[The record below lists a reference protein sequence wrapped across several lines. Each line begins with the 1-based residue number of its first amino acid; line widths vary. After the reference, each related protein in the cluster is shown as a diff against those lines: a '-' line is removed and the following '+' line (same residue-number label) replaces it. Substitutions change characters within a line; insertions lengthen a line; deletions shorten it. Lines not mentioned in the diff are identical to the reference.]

1 MMRLRRAAAAPV
13 VLALGL
19 ALATAAPLLLSGCS
33 VNPATGEEQFTAFL
47 SPDEERRVGAQE
59 HPKLVEAFGGLY
71 DDPALQRYV
80 SSLGRLL
87 QQTSEQPEPPFTIVI
102 LDSPAVNA
110 FALPGGYVHVTRGLM
125 ALANDE
131 AELAG
136 VIAHEIGHVTARHS
150 AERYS
155 HGLVAGL
162 GAAILGTV
170 IDNQTVSDIAN
181 LAAGAYVQGYSRSQE
196 LEADTLGVRYL
207 SRSGFDATAMSS
219 FLEAMEGEAA
229 LARKIAGK
237 RGQGAQGG
245 LFASHPRT
253 ADRVR
258 ATAGAAQAKFGG
270 ERARALYLRRIDGMI
285 YGDSPE
291 EGFVRGRAFAHPVLR
306 IAFTAPPGF
315 ILRNAPEAV
324 VGAHPSG
331 ATMRFDEAT
340 LANPSISTWRYL
352 RGVWA
357 SKVPL
362 TKVERTHVDGL
373 DAVAAS
379 TRVRTKSGVRDVRLV
394 AIRAA
399 PQRVYR
405 FFFVTPQQQ
414 TRREFSVPFRQYYSC
429 IYDVVVIIIR
439 VSRENRMIAS
449 FRRLSVGQAANLRPL
464 RLRVVE
470 VAPTDT
476 VESLAARMPFNDRR
490 LSARTPIPA
499 AVAFATKPAL
509 AREMIAAIAGVPCAF
524 VLADALYGSDSS
536 LRRMPRFQVLNGLR
550 PGQRLRPGQL
560 MKIVTEVTE
569 GLAGANAPG
578 NHLFSRRPALDRGM
592 PADFGAKPHAA

>member
-1 MMRLRRAAAAPV
+1 MMRLGRAAATPAA
-13 VLALGL
+13 LALGL
-19 ALATAAPLLLSGCS
+19 ALVIAAPLLLSGCS
-33 VNPATGEEQFTAFL
+33 VNPATGDEQFTAFL
-47 SPDEERRVGAQE
+47 SPDEERRIGAQE

-80 SSLGRLL
+80 SSLGRML
-87 QQTSEQPEPPFTIVI
+87 QQSSEQPEPPFTFVI
-102 LDSPAVNA
+102 LDSPEVNA

-136 VIAHEIGHVTARHS
+136 VIAHEIGHVTARHG

-155 HGLVAGL
+155 HGLVAGF
-162 GAAILGTV
+162 GAAILGAV
-170 IDNQTVSDIAN
+170 IDNQTVSNIAN
-181 LAAGAYVQGYSRSQE
+181 LAASAYVRGYSRSQE

-219 FLEAMEGEAA
+219 FLETTGAEAA
-229 LARKIAGK
+229 LASKIAGQ
-237 RGQGAQGG
+237 RGEATGGG

-258 ATAGAAQAKFGG
+258 AAADDARARFGG
-270 ERARALYLRRIDGMI
+270 DRARDIYLRRIDGMI

-291 EGFVRGRAFAHPVLR
+291 DGFVRGRAFAHPVLR

-315 ILRNAPEAV
+315 HLRNAPEAV
-324 VGAHPSG
+324 VGTHPSG

-357 SKVPL
+357 SRVPL
-362 TKVERTHVDGL
+362 TRVERTHVDGM

-379 TRVRTKSGVRDVRLV
+379 TRVHTGSGVRDVRLV

-399 PQRVYR
+399 PTRVYR
-405 FFFVTPQQQ
+405 FFFVTPPQR
-414 TRREFSVPFRQYYSC
+414 TREFSTPFRQ
-429 IYDVVVIIIR
+429 
-439 VSRENRMIAS
+439 MIAS
-449 FRRLSVGQAANLRPL
+449 FRRLSVGQTAILRPL

-470 VAPTDT
+470 VAPGDT
-476 VESLAARMPFNDRR
+476 AESLAARMPFNDFR
-490 LSARTPIPA
+490 A
-499 AVAFATKPAL
+499 
-509 AREMIAAIAGVPCAF
+509 E
-524 VLADALYGSDSS
+524 
-536 LRRMPRFQVLNGLR
+536 RFRVLNGLR
-550 PGQRLRPGQL
+550 PGERLRPGQL
-560 MKIVTEVTE
+560 VKIVTE
-569 GLAGANAPG
+569 
-578 NHLFSRRPALDRGM
+578 
-592 PADFGAKPHAA
+592 

>member
-352 RGVWA
+352 TGSLGV
-357 SKVPL
+357 
-362 TKVERTHVDGL
+362 EG
-373 DAVAAS
+373 AA
-379 TRVRTKSGVRDVRLV
+379 D
-394 AIRAA
+394 
-399 PQRVYR
+399 Q
-405 FFFVTPQQQ
+405 
-414 TRREFSVPFRQYYSC
+414 
-429 IYDVVVIIIR
+429 
-439 VSRENRMIAS
+439 SRENP
-449 FRRLSVGQAANLRPL
+449 RRRPRCGGRKHARPHQVGRA
-464 RLRVVE
+464 
-470 VAPTDT
+470 
-476 VESLAARMPFNDRR
+476 
-490 LSARTPIPA
+490 
-499 AVAFATKPAL
+499 
-509 AREMIAAIAGVPCAF
+509 
-524 VLADALYGSDSS
+524 
-536 LRRMPRFQVLNGLR
+536 
-550 PGQRLRPGQL
+550 
-560 MKIVTEVTE
+560 
-569 GLAGANAPG
+569 
-578 NHLFSRRPALDRGM
+578 RRPAGRDPCRAPTSLSLFLRDAAAADERILGSL
-592 PADFGAKPHAA
+592 PADDRELQAAQRGAGREPPPAQAACRRGRAH